1 MMNQNNKERILII
14 DDEEEVRFSLQTLLE
29 RRGYATRTADNGK
42 AALEI
47 LCKDKFDLVVLDIKM
62 PGIGGISVLEKIRQS
77 EGEEVTAE
85 ARMPIIILT
94 GFADEGTAIKAMRL
108 KADDYILKPFDV
120 DQFIYVIEK
129 CLRVKMLEKER
140 LSYNKKLEQMVEERT
155 RNLEKAQSQIIQSAK
170 MTAVGQLGAGVA
182 HELNNPLGG
191 VLGYAQLIIE
201 TFKQSQND
209 PEKLGQCKAYA
220 EFIEREALRCK
231 KIVENLLNFSRKPKS
246 EKLDCQGVNEALQE
260 TLSVCGNQLKLK
272 QIKVI
277 VNIDPDLRDVMCIKN
292 QVQQVFANLILNAQQ
307 AMEEGGT
314 LKIKAFNVVE
324 REQTVNKIKIQFID
338 QGKGIAKENLKK
350 IFDPFFTTKTT
361 TNGTGLGLSVSY
373 QIIRAHDGTIEVE
386 SEEGKGTTFSIVLPV
401 MKDSPHGAAPS
412 SGGPGGKA

>member
-1 MMNQNNKERILII
+1 MNQNNKERILII